1 MKKQPGTIKQRSGTM
16 KNRPGT
22 MINHENRPGT
32 TKNHESQPGTM
43 KNHENLPG
51 TMKNRPGTMKNHP
64 RTMKNHENRPDT
76 KKNQSG
82 TMENYENPPL
92 EQTNLCRLQT
102 VKDHTAWL
110 KILEQVTNTWIVK
123 ALTYLYSLLS
133 VYVRYIQVQ
142 PGLIGGL
149 WNQMGIKFPCDRVY
163 IEVNRDAGLLSDQI
177 LPLGC
182 LSGFRQWSEKDSIF
196 SDNNDQQSPICS
208 TVLPQPQHHL
218 WLGCAWAVRVRGL
231 CVGWL

>member
-1 MKKQPGTIKQRSGTM
+1 MKNQPDTM
-16 KNRPGT
+16 K
-22 MINHENRPGT
+22 NHENRPGT

-43 KNHENLPG
+43 KNHEDLPG

-123 ALTYLYSLLS
+123 ALTYLYSLS
-133 VYVRYIQVQ
+133 VYVRYT
-142 PGLIGGL
+142 GTTRSDWWSMESDG
-149 WNQMGIKFPCDRVY
+149 
-163 IEVNRDAGLLSDQI
+163 DQI
-177 LPLGC
+177 
-182 LSGFRQWSEKDSIF
+182 SI
-196 SDNNDQQSPICS
+196 
-208 TVLPQPQHHL
+208 T
-218 WLGCAWAVRVRGL
+218 AVRALV
-231 CVGWL
+231 

>member
-1 MKKQPGTIKQRSGTM
+1 MKNRSGTM
-16 KNRPGT
+16 
-22 MINHENRPGT
+22 E
-32 TKNHESQPGTM
+32 
-43 KNHENLPG
+43 
-51 TMKNRPGTMKNHP
+51 NHP
-64 RTMKNHENRPDT
+64 RTMKNHENQPDT
-76 KKNQSG
+76 KRNQSG

-92 EQTNLCRLQT
+92 EQTNPCRLQT

-231 CVGWL
+231 CVGWLKTCLYLALRRPVH